1 MLRVAQEHQ
10 HLHRRSQFL
19 LAWCVARVLG
29 QTAGAIV
36 MILLFDLI
44 SSDVARQ
51 IALAA
56 EYTPAVSRGVGS
68 AAFPIVTK
76 A

>member
-19 LAWCVARVLG
+19 LAWSGARVLI

-36 MILLFDLI
+36 ILLFDLI

-51 IALAA
+51 IAFAA
-56 EYTPAVSRGVGS
+56 GYSPAVSRGVGS